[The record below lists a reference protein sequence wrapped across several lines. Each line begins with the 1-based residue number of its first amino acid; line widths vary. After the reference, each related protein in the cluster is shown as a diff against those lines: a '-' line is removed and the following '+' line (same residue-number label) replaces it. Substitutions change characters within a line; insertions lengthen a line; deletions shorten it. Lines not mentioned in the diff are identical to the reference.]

1 MTWETHQILAV
12 LNLAVCMGV
21 VWACICRLNTH
32 ICRIYRLSRARYT
45 LLLAGAIA
53 SGLQPVLW
61 GDWPSAADVAMNLC
75 VCAWLAI
82 QSWSSF
88 AQHDGRLRRKEDQ
101 HHGVL

>member
-21 VWACICRLNTH
+21 VWACICRLNTP

-45 LLLAGAIA
+45 LLLAGALA

-61 GDWPSAADVAMNLC
+61 GDWPTIGETVFGAC
-75 VCAWLAI
+75 VLAGLGI
-82 QSWSSF
+82 NVVRWRGAS
-88 AQHDGRLRRKEDQ
+88 HPRRRIYDA
-101 HHGVL
+101 